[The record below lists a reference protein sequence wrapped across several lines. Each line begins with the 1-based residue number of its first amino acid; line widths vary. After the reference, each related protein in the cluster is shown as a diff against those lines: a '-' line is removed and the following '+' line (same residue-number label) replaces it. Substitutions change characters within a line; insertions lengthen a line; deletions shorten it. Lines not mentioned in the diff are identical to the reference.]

1 MLAVTVQI
9 LLVVAFHLG
18 HPHLTVAQSRA
29 ATSSSSFLSHLSFP
43 LTPPLAPV
51 PVNIHRLARLA
62 SRLHTGL
69 PLVIA
74 AVGGSNM
81 AGNAIEPLRGGSGNG
96 TLVDLVVEWMNEKFP
111 VDQDVALQELQ
122 LQRRMRGEKEWPMGT
137 PVECDYFNETTSIR
151 HRAENRAVGG
161 TRSSMA
167 SFCLDR
173 LLPCATSRSPDLLL
187 IEFSVND
194 YLPDDDTSSF
204 DPAVNMERLVRQ
216 VLQNFSHT
224 AVIFTH
230 FAFAPFLAMNNAEP
244 LYAKVASQYHVP
256 EISFRRWSADFL
268 YQREHYAPTEGWVQT
283 PDSKLRLLPNRI
295 PLPIPEYF
303 AERGLNFRQALYADC
318 YHMNDRGHQL
328 MASLVN
334 QQLLGYVE
342 HLKASAWTSM
352 VDPLLVFSDPVS
364 SVLPV
369 FLDRPVASLPPVLS
383 PFLATADFASFHCSV
398 LYSPYNPNAHAMTR
412 TTAPAPWELLPRI
425 FLVATK
431 QIIVPAFQPDF
442 WFIMSS
448 YDTVQL
454 VAIDSVFHHHPAARV
469 HVISDQLAQDPS
481 PLDVFTRSGCYIE
494 VITAKLQNF
503 VSGTPLDSNNL
514 FPFNKHIAAWSLL
527 WKFGGV
533 YMEDNVMLVSPMS
546 EFRNVITHNGENSM
560 SLLAFDSHH
569 PFLHILMLLTLQAN
583 RFDVSVYHQA
593 LRLYSDLMPTMLH
606 NATYPSANSDE
617 QLHVIQAPNF
627 IHQAGQLTMCEFKDL
642 WAHNC
647 LATCLGVNK

>member
-1 MLAVTVQI
+1 MTPPYLLRAYLSSRQSTTTGTMGLLPFLPSTSSSSCSSSHSTFPLFSCRNTLLVAAFMILVVVTVQI
-9 LLVVAFHLG
+9 LLLAAFHLC
-18 HPHLTVAQSRA
+18 HSLFVVAQSGTA
-29 ATSSSSFLSHLSFP
+29 ISSRSFLSHLSFP
-43 LTPPLAPV
+43 LTPPPASV

-69 PLVIA
+69 PLVVA

-81 AGNAIEPLRGGSGNG
+81 AGNAIEPWRGGSGNG

-122 LQRRMRGEKEWPMGT
+122 LQRQMGGGKEWLMGT
-137 PVECDYFNETTSIR
+137 PAECDYFNETTSLR

-173 LLPCATSRSPDLLL
+173 LLPCAASRSPDLLL

-204 DPAVNMERLVRQ
+204 DPAVNIERLVRQ

-244 LYAKVASQYHVP
+244 MYAKVASLYHVP

-303 AERGLNFRQALYADC
+303 AERGLNFSQALYADC

-352 VDPLLVFSDPVS
+352 VDPLLVFSDPAS
-364 SVLPV
+364 RALPV

-383 PFLATADFASFHCSV
+383 PFLATADIASFHCSV
-398 LYSPYNPNAHAMTR
+398 LYSPYNPNAHAMTQLQAESFLR
-412 TTAPAPWELLPRI
+412 VVDNGGWQYGSVSGSKKFAMQLPVREWPRMGQLLTVELLTPVHS
-425 FLVATK
+425 LVMAFVRSWNQSRMGDADAWLSCKRESQWKVHHSTPK
-431 QIIVPAFQPDF
+431 QRLQGTWQERHTQADSLQIWPLVEMENGTRLAGK
-442 WFIMSS
+442 SS
-448 YDTVQL
+448 QCHLRWLHLQHVSHGDVQL
-454 VAIDSVFHHHPAARV
+454 I
-469 HVISDQLAQDPS
+469 
-481 PLDVFTRSGCYIE
+481 GYM
-494 VITAKLQNF
+494 
-503 VSGTPLDSNNL
+503 
-514 FPFNKHIAAWSLL
+514 FN
-527 WKFGGV
+527 
-533 YMEDNVMLVSPMS
+533 
-546 EFRNVITHNGENSM
+546 
-560 SLLAFDSHH
+560 
-569 PFLHILMLLTLQAN
+569 
-583 RFDVSVYHQA
+583 
-593 LRLYSDLMPTMLH
+593 
-606 NATYPSANSDE
+606 
-617 QLHVIQAPNF
+617 
-627 IHQAGQLTMCEFKDL
+627 
-642 WAHNC
+642 
-647 LATCLGVNK
+647 